1 MIIGNRRLKRTLNLR
16 SDKARNIHISSQTVS
31 LKHSK
36 RNNCKIPTAITT
48 TYIPPNCPITLGIT
62 QRTNRIKSY
71 EKIPTRSINRCN
83 LIPLCNTRE
92 KLPSSSLPSILMAN
106 VRSLLSK
113 VDELDVIAQLNSAH
127 VI

>member
-1 MIIGNRRLKRTLNLR
+1 VIIGNRRLKRTLNLR

-48 TYIPPNCPITLGIT
+48 TYIPPNSPITVTLRIT

-71 EKIPTRSINRCN
+71 EKIPTRSINRCK

-92 KLPSSSLPSILMAN
+92 KLPSSSLPSILT
-106 VRSLLSK
+106 
-113 VDELDVIAQLNSAH
+113 Q
-127 VI
+127 